1 MFKAILIDPTEKTIT
16 EVDYDEL
23 GSYRQIYELI
33 DADLFDV
40 LRLDDGDAIYVDDEG
55 LYNKQD
61 YFLYGEYPQPLAG
74 RGLVLGTDEEG
85 ETIAPKISIDT
96 VRQQV
101 RWWKNVAGHEDIV
114 EIFLA

>member
-1 MFKAILIDPTEKTIT
+1 MFKAILINPTEKTIT

-23 GSYRQIYELI
+23 GSYRQIYEFI

-40 LRLDDGDAIYVDDEG
+40 VRLDDGDAIYIDDEG
-55 LYNKQD
+55 LYTKED
-61 YFLYGEYPQPLAG
+61 MFLYGDYPQPLAG

-101 RWWKNVAGHEDIV
+101 RWWKKVATPEDIL
-114 EIFLA
+114 EALLA